1 MLTKDLVVSRRNGS
15 KIIPVFQRTDNPE
28 LLELAERMITSFELN
43 GEVLRCDL
51 DETLHQIAS
60 GFSDLKVASGLRKVL
75 EGRAVFSAPAEMDYQ
90 LERRKVFLAS
100 AKLLRSGEYPEEID
114 YARAVDAVS
123 EFKARSTC
131 IYSDLRDNDRLISFR
146 SISAKELIERYNIA
160 LVQGLLLQ
168 AGAMELEFDNA
179 EASRLRRLFSLV
191 RFNRLVATASASA
204 PKKASE
210 SDDGEERM
218 SIHLTVDGPGSVLAN
233 PRGYGYQLASFF
245 PAIVNFKSWRMTA
258 RIACSSHAGKSER
271 TLKLDELSGLVNRD
285 AFGSFVPEEV
295 GMFIR
300 HFKESGSEWRVLEE
314 TPFLNGRKAMLLFPD
329 FAFEHPS
336 GKKLYMEL
344 FHRWHAEQ
352 LTARLDELDDG
363 SDLPLVIGVDK
374 AIAERPD
381 IRERLEASP
390 SFARLGFL
398 YRDYPTI
405 DRVSRTL
412 DKALFFTNK

>member
-60 GFSDLKVASGLRKVL
+60 GFHDLKVASGLRKVL
-75 EGRAVFSAPAEMDYQ
+75 ESRAVFSAPAEMDYQ

-100 AKLLRSGEYPEEID
+100 AKLLRSGEYSDEND
-114 YARAVDAVS
+114 YARAVDTVS
-123 EFKARSTC
+123 EFKVRSAAL
-131 IYSDLRDNDRLISFR
+131 YSDLRDNDRLISFR
-146 SISAKELIERYNIA
+146 DISAKELIEHYNIA

-168 AGAMELEFDNA
+168 ASSMELEFDNA

-191 RFNRLVATASASA
+191 RFNRLVATASTTA
-204 PKKASE
+204 PKKTGE
-210 SDDGEERM
+210 SDEGEEQM
-218 SIHLTVDGPGSVLAN
+218 SIHLNVDGPGSVLAN

-245 PAIVNFKSWRMTA
+245 PAIVNFRSWRMTA
-258 RIACSSHAGKSER
+258 RITCSSQSGKSER
-271 TLKLDELSGLVNRD
+271 TMKLDELSGLVNHD

-314 TPFLNGRKAMLLFPD
+314 TPFLKGRKAMLLFPD

-336 GKKLYMEL
+336 GKRLYLEL
-344 FHRWHAEQ
+344 FHRWHADQ
-352 LTARLDELDDG
+352 LAARLDELDNG
-363 SDLPLVIGVDK
+363 SEMPLVIGVDK

-381 IRERLEASP
+381 ISTRLDASTA
-390 SFARLGFL
+390 FARQGFL

-412 DKALFFTNK
+412 DKALEFF

>member
-1 MLTKDLVVSRRNGS
+1 MLTKDLVVSRRNGN

-51 DETLHQIAS
+51 DETLHEIAS
-60 GFSDLKVASGLRKVL
+60 GFPNLKVASGLRKVL
-75 EGRAVFSAPAEMDYQ
+75 EDRAVFSAPAEMDYQ

-100 AKLLRSGEYPEEID
+100 AKLLRSGEYADEAE

-123 EFKARSTC
+123 AFKVRSTC
-131 IYSDLRDNDRLISFR
+131 IYADLRDNDRLISFR
-146 SISAKELIERYNIA
+146 SISAKELIERYNVA

-168 AGAMELEFDNA
+168 AGSMELDFDNA

-191 RFNRLVATASASA
+191 RFNRLVATASATA
-204 PKKASE
+204 PKKDDE
-210 SDDGEERM
+210 TDDGEERM
-218 SIHLTVDGPGSVLAN
+218 SIHITVDGPGSVLAN

-245 PAIVNFKSWRMTA
+245 PAIVNFRHWKMTA
-258 RIACSSHAGKSER
+258 KISCTSYAGKSER

-285 AFGSFVPEEV
+285 AFGAFVPEEV
-295 GMFIR
+295 GIFIK

-314 TPFLNGRKAMLLFPD
+314 TPFLKGRKAMLLFPD

-344 FHRWHAEQ
+344 FHRWHADQ
-352 LTARLDELDDG
+352 LLSRLEELDSGADM
-363 SDLPLVIGVDK
+363 PLVIGVDK
-374 AIAERPD
+374 AVADRPD
-381 IRERLEASP
+381 IQEHLTASP
-390 SFARLGFL
+390 SFARLGFI

-412 DKALFFTNK
+412 NRALELF

>member
-1 MLTKDLVVSRRNGS
+1 MLTKDLVVSRRTGNR
-15 KIIPVFQRTDNPE
+15 IFPVFQRTDNPE

-60 GFSDLKVASGLRKVL
+60 GFPDLKVASGLRKVL
-75 EGRAVFSAPAEMDYQ
+75 EDRAQFSAPAEMDYQ

-100 AKLLRSGEYPEEID
+100 AKLLRGGDYVDEGE

-123 EFKARSTC
+123 AFKARGTR

-179 EASRLRRLFSLV
+179 EAARLRRLFSLV
-191 RFNRLVATASASA
+191 RFNRLVATASTSA
-204 PKKASE
+204 PRGADD
-210 SDDGEERM
+210 SDDVEERM
-218 SIHLTVDGPGSVLAN
+218 SIHITVDGPGSVLAN

-245 PAIVNFKSWRMTA
+245 PAIVNFRNWSMTA
-258 RIACSSHAGKSER
+258 RIECASHAGKSER
-271 TLKLDELSGLVNRD
+271 ILKLDELSGLVNRD
-285 AFGSFVPEEV
+285 AFGSFVPEEI
-295 GMFIR
+295 GIFIK
-300 HFKESGSEWRVLEE
+300 HFKESGSVWRVLEE
-314 TPFLNGRKAMLLFPD
+314 TPFLKGRKSMLLFPD

-336 GKKLYMEL
+336 GKRLYLEL
-344 FHRWHAEQ
+344 FHRWHAAQ
-352 LTARLDELDDG
+352 LTVRLDELDDG
-363 SDLPLVIGVDK
+363 ADLPLVIGVDK
-374 AIAERPD
+374 VIAERPD

-390 SFARLGFL
+390 AFARQGFV

-405 DRVSRTL
+405 DRVTRTL
-412 DKALFFTNK
+412 DKVLLFF